1 MGWIRIELWREKAL
15 VCNRGIRDYKIIIM
29 KNFSKILFA
38 ALVTGMMVLS
48 CSEPIKEYGELEPL
62 DGSKAIVK
70 VIIGSAYPNNPLMY
84 VKANGRRITPKIL
97 MRQPYPGGGYGTN
110 GNATNEFILL
120 DNGETTFELG
130 LPKKVDDGTDSIIY
144 HSKKYNLEAGGKYT
158 VLFADTG
165 ANTVSTMIKEDLTI
179 PDSAT
184 FRYQIIN
191 MFPNVESVDLYVGRW
206 ASGTTAPNHSSE
218 LDTLIASDI
227 RFMQVSEPFILR
239 SGFRRT
245 FKVRPHGAEVIES
258 TVLARYSSSA
268 TSSANYF
275 EYLDRKVLTI
285 FTMGYDG
292 QTTNAMMP
300 YPSFSITR

>member
-1 MGWIRIELWREKAL
+1 MNYKNNVMKLFFRIIYTAI
-15 VCNRGIRDYKIIIM
+15 VISII
-29 KNFSKILFA
+29 S
-38 ALVTGMMVLS
+38 LS
-48 CSEPIKEYGELEPL
+48 CKGPIDEYGDLEPL
-62 DGSKAIVK
+62 DESKAIVK

-120 DNGETTFELG
+120 DNGETIFELA
-130 LPKKVDDGTDSIIY
+130 LPKKVDDGTDSIVY
-144 HSKKYNLEAGGKYT
+144 HSKSYLLEAGGKYT

-206 ASGTTAPNHSSE
+206 ASGTTAANHSSE

-227 RFMQVSEPFILR
+227 RYMQVSDPFILR

-245 FKVRPHGAEVIES
+245 FKVRPHGAEVTES

-268 TSSANYF
+268 TSSSNYF

-285 FTMGYDG
+285 FTMGYAG
-292 QTTNAMMP
+292 ETSSALMP
-300 YPSFSITR
+300 YLSFSITR

>member
-1 MGWIRIELWREKAL
+1 M
-15 VCNRGIRDYKIIIM
+15 KIFG
-29 KNFSKILFA
+29 NILF
-38 ALVTGMMVLS
+38 GMFVSSMMFLS
-48 CSEPIKEYGELEPL
+48 CKGPIEEYGDLEPL
-62 DGSKAIVK
+62 DESKAIVK

-84 VKANGRRITPKIL
+84 VKANGKRITPKIL

-120 DNGETTFELG
+120 DNGSTVFELAI
-130 LPKKVDDGTDSIIY
+130 PKKVDDGTDSIVY
-144 HSKKYNLEAGGKYT
+144 HRKDYNLEAGGKYT

-206 ASGTTAPNHSSE
+206 ANLTTPVNHSSE
-218 LDTLIASDI
+218 LDSLIVSDI
-227 RFMQVSEPFILR
+227 KYMNVSEPFIIR
-239 SGFRRT
+239 SGYRRT

-258 TVLARYSSSA
+258 TVLARYSSST

-285 FTMGYDG
+285 FTMGYAG
-292 QTTNAMMP
+292 ETSTALMP
-300 YPSFSITR
+300 YLSFSITR

>member
-1 MGWIRIELWREKAL
+1 M
-15 VCNRGIRDYKIIIM
+15 KI
-29 KNFSKILFA
+29 FSKLLYVVFVACIMA
-38 ALVTGMMVLS
+38 LS
-48 CSEPIKEYGELEPL
+48 CSKPIEEYGELEPL
-62 DGSKAIVK
+62 DASKAIVK

-84 VKANGRRITPKIL
+84 VKANGKRITPKIL

-110 GNATNEFILL
+110 GDANNDFILL
-120 DNGETTFELG
+120 ENGETTFELAI
-130 LPKKVDDGTDSIIY
+130 PKKVDDGSDSIVY
-144 HSKKYNLEAGGKYT
+144 HSKKYNLESGGKYT

-191 MFPNVESVDLYVGRW
+191 MFPNVESIDLYVGRW
-206 ASGTTAPNHSSE
+206 ASGTTAANHSSE
-218 LDTLIASDI
+218 LDTLIMSDI
-227 RFMQVSEPFILR
+227 KYMQVSEPFLLR

-245 FKVRPHGAEVIES
+245 FKVRPHGADVIES

-268 TSSANYF
+268 TSTSNYF

-285 FTMGYDG
+285 FTMGYAG
-292 QTTNAMMP
+292 QTTSALMP
-300 YPSFSITR
+300 YLSFSITR